1 MTSIMMK
8 KTAQTPSPVAQ
19 STGPARKNC
28 RNRERRLQRGMSL
41 VESMISLAILGFGV
55 LGAAATQI
63 TAVKLAQE
71 SRLRTEAYYLAEQ
84 KMEEFRAMD
93 GDAVTDAFNDTDY
106 PNDSNNPLDP
116 DPNDSQPRQFN
127 RSWTITA
134 DSPEAG
140 IFTIVVEVQWT
151 GKLGATRTVSIESI
165 KTDI

>member
-1 MTSIMMK
+1 
-8 KTAQTPSPVAQ
+8 
-19 STGPARKNC
+19 
-28 RNRERRLQRGMSL
+28 MSL

-71 SRLRTEAYYLAEQ
+71 SRMRTEAYYLAEQ
-84 KMEEFRAMD
+84 QMEAFRAMD
-93 GDAVTDAFNDTDY
+93 GAGIDAVLADGAY
-106 PNDSNNPLDP
+106 PNDPNNPLDP
-116 DPNDSQPRQFN
+116 DPGDSQTRAFN

-134 DSPEAG
+134 DTPEVG

-165 KTDI
+165 KTDV